1 MLAMIRVIYRW
12 DVEADARD
20 NFIQEWRRMT
30 EWIRSE
36 FDGACGSTLVE
47 PMDATESLVGIARW
61 TSPEHLAAFRENAGS
76 LHLPGATLT
85 SMEILT
91 EIVHLTTEVEPS

>member
-36 FDGACGSTLVE
+36 FDGRALIAAVS
-47 PMDATESLVGIARW
+47 GIR
-61 TSPEHLAAFRENAGS
+61 
-76 LHLPGATLT
+76 PGTPK
-85 SMEILT
+85 
-91 EIVHLTTEVEPS
+91 IVAQ